1 MCAYLLCVYSERAS
15 ERGGRVGEREE
26 EKEGCVLSVKFR
38 LVARSVRIRY
48 FNRRRVGDATYFA
61 LSVVP

>member
-1 MCAYLLCVYSERAS
+1 M
-15 ERGGRVGEREE
+15 GEREE
-26 EKEGCVLSVKFR
+26 EKGGCVLSVKFR

-48 FNRRRVGDATYFA
+48 FNRRHVGDATYFA